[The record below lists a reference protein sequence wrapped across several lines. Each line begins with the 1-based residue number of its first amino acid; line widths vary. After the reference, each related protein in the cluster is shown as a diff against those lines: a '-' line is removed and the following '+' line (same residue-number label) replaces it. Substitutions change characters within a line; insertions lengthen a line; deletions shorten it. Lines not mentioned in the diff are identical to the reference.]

1 MLILGG
7 VIIYIYI
14 HITKQVFPTN
24 DLGIAHPESRRSLL
38 QSMWKNRWKKWWV
51 FCIEMKMVGETSEI
65 RRDPG
70 KKTKIWWWN
79 HVNCWN
85 KLCRKL
91 VSPVSPVAGTFP
103 MAPWRA
109 VGIGHGYQF
118 DLPSIHQ
125 RQKRLHFATCAT
137 TQCLIATGDES
148 WTTQVCNLSINL
160 STRHVVMLVFSVTRY
175 QNLMVVLCCSDPI
188 VFCYFLLGGCSHRM
202 VEVVLEEAFYSRVA
216 KQRNW

>member
-1 MLILGG
+1 MKKNGVFLHRDEDGG
-7 VIIYIYI
+7 WNIRNSER
-14 HITKQVFPTN
+14 P
-24 DLGIAHPESRRSLL
+24 G
-38 QSMWKNRWKKWWV
+38 KK
-51 FCIEMKMVGETSEI
+51 
-65 RRDPG
+65 

-91 VSPVSPVAGTFP
+91 VSPVSPVVGTFP

-118 DLPSIHQ
+118 DLPSIHR

-160 STRHVVMLVFSVTRY
+160 LTRHVVMLVFSVTRY

-188 VFCYFLLGGCSHRM
+188 VFCYSLLGGCSHRM

>member
-1 MLILGG
+1 
-7 VIIYIYI
+7 
-14 HITKQVFPTN
+14 
-24 DLGIAHPESRRSLL
+24 
-38 QSMWKNRWKKWWV
+38 MWKNRWKKWWV

>member
-1 MLILGG
+1 MKKNG
-7 VIIYIYI
+7 V
-14 HITKQVFPTN
+14 FF
-24 DLGIAHPESRRSLL
+24 ASRWR
-38 QSMWKNRWKKWWV
+38 WWV
-51 FCIEMKMVGETSEI
+51 KHPKFGETRE
-65 RRDPG
+65 

-91 VSPVSPVAGTFP
+91 VSPVSPVVGTFP

-118 DLPSIHQ
+118 DLPSIHR

-175 QNLMVVLCCSDPI
+175 QDQNLMVVLCCSDPI
-188 VFCYFLLGGCSHRM
+188 VFCYSLLGGCSHRM